1 MSKKVM
7 YDENE
12 FATMKTLLRQIQ
24 VIGDQQAAILAMLGQ
39 TVRSGKV
46 VEEEPKEPA
55 PATLDL
61 ETLVEQLR
69 QSPELANTLAALLSA
84 APGGR

>member
-24 VIGDQQAAILAMLGQ
+24 VIGDTQAAILAMLGQ

-46 VEEEPKEPA
+46 VEEEQPKQAVQPKRQRKAKQLATEP
-55 PATLDL
+55 
-61 ETLVEQLR
+61 EKE
-69 QSPELANTLAALLSA
+69 EK
-84 APGGR
+84 

>member
-24 VIGDQQAAILAMLGQ
+24 VIGDQQGAILAMLGQ

-55 PATLDL
+55 PKRQRKAKQLAT
-61 ETLVEQLR
+61 E
-69 QSPELANTLAALLSA
+69 PEKEVK
-84 APGGR
+84 

>member
-46 VEEEPKEPA
+46 VEEEQPKQAAKRQRKAKQLATEP
-55 PATLDL
+55 
-61 ETLVEQLR
+61 EKKKK
-69 QSPELANTLAALLSA
+69 
-84 APGGR
+84 